1 MSLYSSIELRLNY
14 QSNTGN
20 HGARGRC
27 RQCTASGVF
36 VVFCAVLLFNLLFC
50 AQRGGQGAEHVA
62 SPLPRGPCHII
73 ARVLSSSHADVDHVH
88 SCAPPCRA
96 RSRGVDDPREVGD
109 LIDALRL
116 PLPLCVGRGEQS
128 STKTHRR
135 LAVDGRFLPA
145 RRVLRWMKD
154 EA

>member
-73 ARVLSSSHADVDHVH
+73 ARGLTTPAKSAIWLTPFVFLFPSASVAVSRAVRRPTAGLPSTDAFFLHGEYCGGWRTRREIETISTIIITAYVILGA
-88 SCAPPCRA
+88 CA
-96 RSRGVDDPREVGD
+96 
-109 LIDALRL
+109 LLL
-116 PLPLCVGRGEQS
+116 
-128 STKTHRR
+128 
-135 LAVDGRFLPA
+135 
-145 RRVLRWMKD
+145 
-154 EA
+154 